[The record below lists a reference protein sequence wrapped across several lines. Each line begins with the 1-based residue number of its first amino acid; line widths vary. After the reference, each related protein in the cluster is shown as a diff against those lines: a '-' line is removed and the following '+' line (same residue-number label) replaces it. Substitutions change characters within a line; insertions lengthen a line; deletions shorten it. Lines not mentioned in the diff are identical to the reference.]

1 MSPPSDPA
9 ARSLAAGLEPLLHRQ
24 KARLTISEMVA
35 RIQGDNGLGPVLFAL
50 SLPLLLPLPP
60 GMSMV
65 LALPLLVVAP
75 QIIVS
80 RQRLWLPKTLMRH
93 SIKQA
98 ELVKLLRRVLP
109 LLRRVEAR
117 ARPRLSFMT
126 GRIGTGLIGVA
137 CTLIALVLVLPIPF
151 ANLIPALALGLF
163 ALGLTRKDGLFVMAG
178 YGLLVVAAAVI
189 ALGVHGF
196 AWAFGQLR
204 TLL

>member
-1 MSPPSDPA
+1 MSSPA
-9 ARSLAAGLEPLLHRQ
+9 SPAAGLEPLLHSE
-24 KARLTISEMVA
+24 KPRLTVGEMVT
-35 RIQGDNGLGPVLFAL
+35 RIEGDNGLGPVLLAL

-98 ELVKLLRRVLP
+98 ELVKLLRRVMP
-109 LLRRVEAR
+109 LLQRVEAR
-117 ARPRLSFMT
+117 ARPRLGFMT

-151 ANLIPALALGLF
+151 ANLVPALALGLF
-163 ALGLTRKDGLFVMAG
+163 ALGLTREDGLVVMAG
-178 YGLLVVAAAVI
+178 YGLLFVVAAVI
-189 ALGVHGF
+189 ALGIHGF